1 MIREGMR
8 AMVFSAHAADFC
20 SRAGGTIARIVDAGG
35 TVQVIDMTYGIRC
48 ESQALWTKEPRPT
61 YEEVRAIRKQELH
74 DAAATL
80 GAQIS
85 CFGFEDSP
93 LVLGPDRRLQI
104 LDAIREFRPDLVL
117 SHWIQDIMH
126 PDHVE
131 TTQAV
136 LWACSYS
143 GSAGIETAHPPFGRA
158 PLVCYETTLGT
169 SPIAK
174 FLPNLY
180 VDITPVFERK
190 IEALKKLAGG
200 QPPLPEAYTI
210 LARYRALEARHCGGL
225 GAECEF
231 AEAFGR
237 LGTEAVGV

>member
-8 AMVFSAHAADFC
+8 ALVFSAHAADFC

-35 TVQVIDMTYGIRC
+35 SVQVIDMSYGIRC
-48 ESQALWTKEPRPT
+48 ESPALWPREPRPT
-61 YEEVRAIRKQELH
+61 HEEVRAIRKQEIAE
-74 DAAATL
+74 AASIL

-93 LVLGPDRRLQI
+93 LVLGPERRLQI
-104 LDAIREFRPDLVL
+104 LDAIREFKPDLVL
-117 SHWIQDIMH
+117 SHWIRDIMH

-131 TTQAV
+131 TTEAV

-143 GSAGIETAHPPFGRA
+143 NAAGIETSNAPFGRP

-169 SPIAK
+169 SPVAG
-174 FLPNLY
+174 FVPNLY
-180 VDITPVFERK
+180 VDVTPVFARK
-190 IEALKKLAGG
+190 IEALKKLAA

-210 LARYRALEARHCGGL
+210 LGRYRALEARHCGGL

-231 AEAFGR
+231 AEAFARMGA
-237 LGTEAVGV
+237 EAVGV